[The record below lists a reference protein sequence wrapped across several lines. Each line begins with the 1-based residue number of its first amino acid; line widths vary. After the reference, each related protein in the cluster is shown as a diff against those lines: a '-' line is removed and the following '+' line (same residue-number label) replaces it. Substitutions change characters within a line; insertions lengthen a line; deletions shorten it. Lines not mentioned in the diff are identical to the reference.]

1 VANLGATP
9 VEGWMTLGAPMARAT
24 LVDPLTGRR
33 GLAAQRGTAG
43 GASEVYLQLAPGE
56 SLLLVSTAADPLALP
71 PAWAYLQPAGQ
82 GIEVKGQWRL
92 TFTKGGPELPPA
104 LSTTALHSWTDLGG
118 NEARRFGG
126 TARYRLE
133 FDAPAGVAD
142 EWLLDLGDVRDSA
155 RVRLNGEAIATA
167 WSIPFRVRLGQ
178 ALRPGRNVLEVDVT
192 NPAANRIR
200 DMDIRKVDWKIMH
213 EINFMNINY
222 RRFDASGWKLEPSG
236 LLGPVRLIPMKRAS
250 L

>member
-1 VANLGATP
+1 MGLDYIRRATEHGRDYFVANLGA
-9 VEGWMTLGAPMARAT
+9 
-24 LVDPLTGRR
+24 D
-33 GLAAQRGTAG
+33 G
-43 GASEVYLQLAPGE
+43 GGSQVYLQLAPGE
-56 SLLLVSTAADPLALP
+56 SFLLVSSAADPLALP
-71 PAWAYLQPAGQ
+71 PAWAYLQPAGE
-82 GIEVKGQWRL
+82 GAKVKGQWSL

-104 LSTTALHSWTDLGG
+104 LSTTALQSWTDLGG
-118 NEARRFGG
+118 DEARRFGG

-133 FDAPAGVAD
+133 FDAPTGAAD

-178 ALRPGRNVLEVDVT
+178 KLRPGRNVLEIDVT
-192 NPAANRIR
+192 NLAANRIR

-213 EINFMNINY
+213 EINFVNINY
-222 RRFDASGWKLEPSG
+222 RRFDASGWKLEPGG
-236 LLGPVRLIPMKRAS
+236 LLGPVKLVPMKRAS